1 MVIAKDERKG
11 RRHGFSLESGPRFGL
26 DLRLERDEFSL
37 AKPDQSHR
45 QLVRFGETRFQELR
59 GDLL

>member
-1 MVIAKDERKG
+1 MGLVLNRDRG
-11 RRHGFSLESGPRFGL
+11 SVWTSGWS
-26 DLRLERDEFSL
+26 EASL
-37 AKPDQSHR
+37 AEPDQSHR